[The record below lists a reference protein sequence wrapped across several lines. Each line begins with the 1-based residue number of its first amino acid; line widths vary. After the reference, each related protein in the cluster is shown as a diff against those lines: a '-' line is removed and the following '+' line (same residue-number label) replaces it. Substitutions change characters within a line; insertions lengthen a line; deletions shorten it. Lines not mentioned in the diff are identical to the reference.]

1 MPTERRPPYA
11 RAVFLVFTVV
21 PFVLS
26 LAALVDIVPRDDS
39 RVQHLPKLVW
49 VLLVVLLPVLGSV
62 LWFAVGREHEARVG
76 RAPRPWATEQG
87 RPHMSAAHVI
97 DRRVRSTEQ
106 QLADLEAEEEHFA
119 RLARLRALEAEVEA
133 RRDASA

>member
-1 MPTERRPPYA
+1 M
-11 RAVFLVFTVV
+11 FLVFTVV

-62 LWFAVGREHEARVG
+62 LWFAVGREHDAREP
-76 RAPRPWATEQG
+76 RAPRLGRAARTRATDDG
-87 RPHMSAAHVI
+87 RLHASAARVI
-97 DRRVRSTEQ
+97 DQRVRSTEQ
-106 QLADLEAEEEHFA
+106 QLADLEAEEEHYE

-133 RRDASA
+133 RRRDRSA